1 MSVTLRK
8 KQNADGTTSLY
19 LDIYHNKKRYYEFLH
34 NLKLDKASTPVARQ
48 RNKERTE
55 SAQSIANKRAVE
67 LDSND
72 YNVTPTFKKKVDFMA
87 YLQSYIDSYT
97 KKDKRVMLAVQ
108 QCLIE
113 FNKQMN
119 YKSVTASDVTVSFVE
134 DFKTYLQDKFKG
146 ETPATYFARFKKVL
160 KKGYKEKLF
169 KEYPAMDI
177 FIKKDGQIKKD
188 VLNFDEITQLSNTP
202 MTNEQVKN
210 AFIFSLFTGLR
221 FVDVKALQWSNIDLK
236 TAKMTIKQS
245 KTGVTLTTHL
255 HETAIEI
262 LKAQKGINTP
272 LVFKLPSHNACL
284 KDLDVWTK
292 KAEINKHITWHCAR
306 HSFGTNLSLLN
317 VNSFELS
324 QLMGHTTMTYTQ
336 KYVRVAEI
344 QKQKA
349 IDILPGVSLT
359 SK

>member
-19 LDIYHNKKRYYEFLH
+19 LDVYHNKKRYYEFLH
-34 NLKLDKASTPVARQ
+34 NLKLDKPSVATRQ
-48 RNKERTE
+48 KNKENLHT
-55 SAQSIANKRAVE
+55 AQQIANKRAVE

-72 YNVTPTFKKKVDFMA
+72 YNITPTFKKKVDFMA
-87 YLQSYIDSYT
+87 YLQSYIDGYT
-97 KKDKRVMLAVQ
+97 KKDKRVMLGVQ
-108 QCLIE
+108 KSLIE
-113 FNKQMN
+113 FNKN
-119 YKSVTASDVTVSFVE
+119 RGLKSITVSDVSVSYVE
-134 DFKTYLQDKFKG
+134 DFKEHLQANFNG
-146 ETPATYFARFKKVL
+146 ETPATYFARFKKVI
-160 KKGYKEKLF
+160 KKGFKEKLF

-188 VLNFDEITQLSNTP
+188 VLNFDEITLLAETP

-236 TAKMTIKQS
+236 AAKMNIKQS
-245 KTGVTLTTHL
+245 KTGVSLTTHL
-255 HETAIEI
+255 HETAIKI
-262 LKAQKGINTP
+262 LKSQKGINDP
-272 LVFKLPSHNACL
+272 FVFKLPSHNACL
-284 KDLDVWTK
+284 KDLAVWTK
-292 KAEINKHITWHCAR
+292 KAKIEKHITWHCAR

-349 IDILPGVSLT
+349 IDILPTV
-359 SK
+359 